1 MSDPLPLD
9 ALAKLARLE
18 LDEAER
24 ARLGEDLSRVVDLLD
39 ALARVDVDGVAPLA
53 HPHEPKL
60 QLREDVVTETDASA
74 AFLARAPEAQG
85 GFFLVPKVIE

>member
-18 LDEAER
+18 LDDSER
-24 ARLGEDLSRVVDLLD
+24 ARLGEDLARVVALLD
-39 ALARVDVDGVAPLA
+39 ELARVAVDAVAPLA
-53 HPHEPKL
+53 HPHDPEL
-60 QLREDVVTETDASA
+60 ALRADAVTETDTAA

-85 GFFLVPKVIE
+85 GFFVVPKVIE